1 MTSEKK
7 NEYTLRIS
15 QANKTGLIVILYEIA
30 IDYVDE
36 AIAAASAGDN
46 GAMSLAAYRAMHCV
60 EEMQNNLHFEY
71 ELAKSLNKLYLYMKK
86 QLRNASISG
95 DASGLNEVKKE
106 LTGLHKAYLEIADT
120 DKSAPVMIH
129 TQKVLAGMTYSKDRV
144 LDDLTN
150 EAAGRGFRV

>member
-1 MTSEKK
+1 MTNEKK
-7 NEYTLRIS
+7 SEYTLRIS
-15 QANKTGLIVILYEIA
+15 QANRAELIVILYEIT

-36 AIAAASAGDN
+36 AIAAASAGDKS
-46 GAMSLAAYRAMHCV
+46 AMSLAAYRAMHCV

-86 QLRNASISG
+86 QLRNACIS
-95 DASGLNEVKKE
+95 DDTSGLSEVKKE
-106 LTGLHKAYLEIADT
+106 LIGLCNAYSKIADT
-120 DKSAPVMIH
+120 DKSDPVMVH